1 MQKHQTFVI
10 IEAPQNNETKECF
23 CMINYSRLGYEIK
36 RDFTNFSL
44 NISKGLKRPQE
55 KFVHQMIYGILAGN
69 KLHLSEIARS
79 LKEDITLKK
88 TIDRLSK
95 NLGVF
100 KDRDTIMHN
109 YISLVKRHI
118 KEDYAVII
126 IDNSDI
132 AKPAS
137 KNLEAL
143 SEIRD
148 GSTGE
153 ITQGYLTI
161 EAAVLSEKGKQPL
174 PVYEKVF
181 SAAEKGFI
189 SETHENLCCLQSL
202 SENFSEKC
210 VRTLD
215 RGFDANDY
223 YRYFLKRKERFVIR
237 AKKNRNVIYNGKT
250 CNIMDVANKYK
261 GSYRMDFK
269 DKSGKT
275 VQCKMSCIPV
285 RLCEFPTKELV
296 LTVVYGFGAE
306 PMLLLSNLKMQE
318 KKNLC
323 HIITKVY
330 LLRWRIEEYFRF
342 KKQQFEL
349 EDLRVMSLQSIR
361 NLNLLATLAVGYIGL
376 TTSVHKDSI
385 FLAELKECSKR
396 IYGMPQFLFY
406 AIGYAMEHVLSMC
419 RTGISGFLP
428 PKVKSQ
434 QITLF
439 EYFKIA
445 ECVI

>member
-1 MQKHQTFVI
+1 
-10 IEAPQNNETKECF
+10 
-23 CMINYSRLGYEIK
+23 MINYSRLGYEMK

-44 NISKGLKRPQE
+44 RISKGLKRPQE

-69 KLHLSEIARS
+69 KLHLSEIARA
-79 LKEDITLKK
+79 LKESITLKK

-95 NLGVF
+95 NLHAFDG
-100 KDRDTIMHN
+100 KDSVMHN
-109 YISLVKRHI
+109 YLGLVRQQVKD
-118 KEDYAVII
+118 DYAVII

-132 AKPAS
+132 VKPAS
-137 KNLEAL
+137 TKLEAL

-161 EAAVLSEKGKQPL
+161 EAAVLSEKGKMPL

-202 SENFSEKC
+202 TENFSSRC

-215 RGFDANDY
+215 RGFDANEY
-223 YRYFLKRKERFVIR
+223 YRYFLKHGERFVIR
-237 AKKNRNVIYNGKT
+237 AKKNRNVIYGGQT
-250 CNIMDVANKYK
+250 CNIMDVALRYK
-261 GSYRMDFK
+261 GAYRMDFK
-269 DKSGKT
+269 DKKGRT
-275 VQCKMSCIPV
+275 IRCKMSCIPV
-285 RLCEFPTKELV
+285 RLCEFPSRELV
-296 LTVVYGFGAE
+296 LAVVYGFGEE
-306 PMLLLSNLKMQE
+306 PMLLLSSLKMQE
-318 KKNLC
+318 KKKLC

-349 EDLRVMSLQSIR
+349 EDLRIMSLQSIR
-361 NLNLLATLAVGYIGL
+361 NLNLLAMLAVGYISL

-385 FLAELKECSKR
+385 FLAEIKECSKR
-396 IYGMPQFLFY
+396 IYGMPQFVYY
-406 AIGYAMEHVLSMC
+406 AIGYALERVLSMS
-419 RTGISGFLP
+419 RSGISSFLP
-428 PKVKSQ
+428 PRVKSQ

-439 EYFKIA
+439 EYFKMA
-445 ECVI
+445 DCAT

>member
-1 MQKHQTFVI
+1 
-10 IEAPQNNETKECF
+10 
-23 CMINYSRLGYEIK
+23 MINYSRLGYEIK

-44 NISKGLKRPQE
+44 KISKGLKRPQE

-69 KLHLSEIARS
+69 KLHLSEIARA
-79 LKEDITLKK
+79 LKESITLKK

-95 NLGVF
+95 NLHAFDG
-100 KDRDTIMHN
+100 KDSVMHN
-109 YISLVKRHI
+109 YLGLVRQQVKD
-118 KEDYAVII
+118 DYAVII

-132 AKPAS
+132 VKPAS
-137 KNLEAL
+137 TKLEAL

-161 EAAVLSEKGKQPL
+161 EAAVLSEKGKMPL

-202 SENFSEKC
+202 TENFSSRC

-215 RGFDANDY
+215 RGFDANEY
-223 YRYFLKRKERFVIR
+223 YRYFLKHGERFVIR
-237 AKKNRNVIYNGKT
+237 AKKNRNVIYGGQT
-250 CNIMDVANKYK
+250 CNIMDVALRYK
-261 GSYRMDFK
+261 GAYRMDFK
-269 DKSGKT
+269 DKKGRT
-275 VQCKMSCIPV
+275 IRCKMSCIPV
-285 RLCEFPTKELV
+285 RLCEFPSRELV
-296 LTVVYGFGAE
+296 LAVVYGFGEE
-306 PMLLLSNLKMQE
+306 PMLLLSSLKMQE
-318 KKNLC
+318 KKKLC

-361 NLNLLATLAVGYIGL
+361 NLNLLAMLAVGYISL
-376 TTSVHKDSI
+376 ATSVHKDSI
-385 FLAELKECSKR
+385 FLAEIKECSKR
-396 IYGMPQFLFY
+396 IYGMPQFVYY
-406 AIGYAMEHVLSMC
+406 AIGYALERVLSMS
-419 RTGISGFLP
+419 RSGISSFLP
-428 PKVKSQ
+428 PRVKSQ

-439 EYFKIA
+439 EYFKMA
-445 ECVI
+445 DCAT

>member
-1 MQKHQTFVI
+1 
-10 IEAPQNNETKECF
+10 
-23 CMINYSRLGYEIK
+23 MIDYNRLGYEIK
-36 RDFTNFSL
+36 RDFTNFSKKF
-44 NISKGLKRPQE
+44 SKGLKRPQE
-55 KFVHQMIYGILAGN
+55 KFVHQMVYGILAGN
-69 KLHLSEIARS
+69 KVHLSEIARS
-79 LKEDITLKK
+79 LKEKITLKK
-88 TIDRLSK
+88 TIDRLSR
-95 NLGVF
+95 NLNAFDG
-100 KDRDTIMHN
+100 RDCVMRN
-109 YISLVKRHI
+109 YLALVKRHV
-118 KEDYAVII
+118 KDDYAVII

-137 KNLEAL
+137 RKLEAL

-161 EAAVLSEKGKQPL
+161 EAAVLSEKGKMPL

-189 SETHENLCCLQSL
+189 SEPYENLCCLKSL
-202 SENFSEKC
+202 SENFTPRC

-223 YRYFLKRKERFVIR
+223 YRYFLKHGERFVIR
-237 AKKNRNVIYNGKT
+237 AKKNRNVIYNGQT
-250 CNIMDVANKYK
+250 CNIMDVARQYK
-261 GSYRMDFK
+261 GAYRMDFK
-269 DKSGKT
+269 NKKGKS

-285 RLCEFPTKELV
+285 RLCEFPAKELV
-296 LTVVYGFGAE
+296 LTVVYGFGEE

-318 KKNLC
+318 KKKLC
-323 HIITKVY
+323 HIIAKVY

-361 NLNLLATLAVGYIGL
+361 NLNLLATLAVGYIAL
-376 TTSVHKDSI
+376 TTAVHEDSI
-385 FLAELKECSKR
+385 FLEEIKECSKR
-396 IYGMPQFLFY
+396 IYEMPKFIFY
-406 AIGYAMEHVLSMC
+406 AVGYALERILSMS
-419 RTGISGFLP
+419 RTGISAFLS

-434 QITLF
+434 QMTLF
-439 EYFKIA
+439 KYFKIA
-445 ECVI
+445 DCGT

>member
-1 MQKHQTFVI
+1 MT
-10 IEAPQNNETKECF
+10 
-23 CMINYSRLGYEIK
+23 
-36 RDFTNFSL
+36 
-44 NISKGLKRPQE
+44 
-55 KFVHQMIYGILAGN
+55 YGILAGN

-79 LKEDITLKK
+79 LKESITLKK

-95 NLGVF
+95 NLHAFDG
-100 KDRDTIMHN
+100 KDSVMHN
-109 YISLVKRHI
+109 YLGLVRQQVKD
-118 KEDYAVII
+118 DYAVII

-132 AKPAS
+132 VKPAS
-137 KNLEAL
+137 TKLEAL

-161 EAAVLSEKGKQPL
+161 EAAVLSEKGKMPL
-174 PVYEKVF
+174 PVYERVF

-202 SENFSEKC
+202 TENFSSRC

-215 RGFDANDY
+215 RGFDANEY
-223 YRYFLKRKERFVIR
+223 YRYFLKHGERFVIR
-237 AKKNRNVIYNGKT
+237 AKKNRNVIYGGQT
-250 CNIMDVANKYK
+250 CNIMDVALRYK
-261 GSYRMDFK
+261 GAYRMDFK
-269 DKSGKT
+269 DKKGRT
-275 VQCKMSCIPV
+275 IRCKMSCIPV
-285 RLCEFPTKELV
+285 RLCEFPSRELV
-296 LTVVYGFGAE
+296 LAVVYGFGEE
-306 PMLLLSNLKMQE
+306 PMLLLSSLKMQE
-318 KKNLC
+318 KKKLC

-361 NLNLLATLAVGYIGL
+361 NLNLLAMLAVGYISL

-385 FLAELKECSKR
+385 FLAEIKECSKR
-396 IYGMPQFLFY
+396 IYGMPQFVYY
-406 AIGYAMEHVLSMC
+406 AIGYALERVLSMS
-419 RTGISGFLP
+419 RSGISSFLP
-428 PKVKSQ
+428 PRVKSQ

-439 EYFKIA
+439 EYFKMA
-445 ECVI
+445 DCAT

>member
-1 MQKHQTFVI
+1 
-10 IEAPQNNETKECF
+10 
-23 CMINYSRLGYEIK
+23 
-36 RDFTNFSL
+36 
-44 NISKGLKRPQE
+44 
-55 KFVHQMIYGILAGN
+55 MIYGILAGN

-79 LKEDITLKK
+79 LKESITLKK

-95 NLGVF
+95 NLHAFDG
-100 KDRDTIMHN
+100 KDSVMHN
-109 YISLVKRHI
+109 YLGLVRQQVKD
-118 KEDYAVII
+118 DYAVII

-132 AKPAS
+132 VKPAS
-137 KNLEAL
+137 TKLEAL

-161 EAAVLSEKGKQPL
+161 EAAVLSEKGKMPL

-202 SENFSEKC
+202 TENFSSRC

-215 RGFDANDY
+215 RGFDANEY
-223 YRYFLKRKERFVIR
+223 YRYFLKHGERFVIR
-237 AKKNRNVIYNGKT
+237 AKKNRNVIYGGQT
-250 CNIMDVANKYK
+250 CNIMDVALRYK
-261 GSYRMDFK
+261 GAYRMDFK
-269 DKSGKT
+269 DKKGRT
-275 VQCKMSCIPV
+275 IRCKMSCIPV
-285 RLCEFPTKELV
+285 RLCEFPSRELV
-296 LTVVYGFGAE
+296 LTVVYGFGEE
-306 PMLLLSNLKMQE
+306 PMLLLSSLKMQE
-318 KKNLC
+318 KKKLC

-361 NLNLLATLAVGYIGL
+361 NLNLLAMLAVGYISL
-376 TTSVHKDSI
+376 ATSVHKDSI
-385 FLAELKECSKR
+385 FLAEIKECSKR
-396 IYGMPQFLFY
+396 IYGMPQFVYY
-406 AIGYAMEHVLSMC
+406 AIGYALERVLSMS
-419 RTGISGFLP
+419 RSGISSFLP
-428 PKVKSQ
+428 PRVKSQ

-439 EYFKIA
+439 EYFKMA
-445 ECVI
+445 DCAT

>member
-1 MQKHQTFVI
+1 
-10 IEAPQNNETKECF
+10 
-23 CMINYSRLGYEIK
+23 MINYSRLGYEMK

-44 NISKGLKRPQE
+44 RISKGLKRPQE

-69 KLHLSEIARS
+69 KLHLSEIARA
-79 LKEDITLKK
+79 LKESITLKK

-95 NLGVF
+95 NLHAFDG
-100 KDRDTIMHN
+100 KDSVMHN
-109 YISLVKRHI
+109 YLGLVRQQVKD
-118 KEDYAVII
+118 DYAVII

-132 AKPAS
+132 VKPAS
-137 KNLEAL
+137 TKLEAL

-161 EAAVLSEKGKQPL
+161 EAAVLSEKGKMPL

-202 SENFSEKC
+202 TENFSSRC

-215 RGFDANDY
+215 RGFDANEY
-223 YRYFLKRKERFVIR
+223 YRYFLKHGKRFVIR
-237 AKKNRNVIYNGKT
+237 AKKNRNVIYGGQT
-250 CNIMDVANKYK
+250 CNIMDVALRYK
-261 GSYRMDFK
+261 GAYRMDFK
-269 DKSGKT
+269 DKKGRT
-275 VQCKMSCIPV
+275 IRCKMSCIPV
-285 RLCEFPTKELV
+285 RLCEFPSRELV
-296 LTVVYGFGAE
+296 LAVVYGFGEE
-306 PMLLLSNLKMQE
+306 PMLLLSSLKMQE
-318 KKNLC
+318 KKKLC

-361 NLNLLATLAVGYIGL
+361 NLNLLAMLAVGYISL

-385 FLAELKECSKR
+385 FLAEIKECSKR
-396 IYGMPQFLFY
+396 IYGMPQFVYY
-406 AIGYAMEHVLSMC
+406 AIGYALERVLSMS
-419 RTGISGFLP
+419 RSGISSFLP
-428 PKVKSQ
+428 PRVKSQ

-439 EYFKIA
+439 EYFKMA
-445 ECVI
+445 DCAT

>member
-1 MQKHQTFVI
+1 
-10 IEAPQNNETKECF
+10 
-23 CMINYSRLGYEIK
+23 MINYSRLGYEMK

-44 NISKGLKRPQE
+44 KISKGLKRPQE

-69 KLHLSEIARS
+69 KLHLSEIARA
-79 LKEDITLKK
+79 LKESITLKK

-95 NLGVF
+95 NLHAFDG
-100 KDRDTIMHN
+100 KDSVMHN
-109 YISLVKRHI
+109 YLGLVRQQVKD
-118 KEDYAVII
+118 DYAVII

-132 AKPAS
+132 VKPAS
-137 KNLEAL
+137 TKLEAL

-161 EAAVLSEKGKQPL
+161 EAAVLSEKGKMPL
-174 PVYEKVF
+174 PVYERVF

-202 SENFSEKC
+202 TENFSSRC

-215 RGFDANDY
+215 RGFDANEY
-223 YRYFLKRKERFVIR
+223 YRYFLKHGERFVIR
-237 AKKNRNVIYNGKT
+237 AKKNRNVIYGGQT
-250 CNIMDVANKYK
+250 CNIMDVALRYK
-261 GSYRMDFK
+261 GAYRMDFK
-269 DKSGKT
+269 DKKGRT
-275 VQCKMSCIPV
+275 IRCKMSCIPV
-285 RLCEFPTKELV
+285 RLCEFPSRELV
-296 LTVVYGFGAE
+296 LAVVYGFGEE
-306 PMLLLSNLKMQE
+306 PMLLLSSLKMQE
-318 KKNLC
+318 KKKLC

-361 NLNLLATLAVGYIGL
+361 NLNLLAMLAVGYISL
-376 TTSVHKDSI
+376 ATSVHKDSI
-385 FLAELKECSKR
+385 FLAEIKECSKR
-396 IYGMPQFLFY
+396 IYGMPQFVYY
-406 AIGYAMEHVLSMC
+406 AIGYALERVLSMS
-419 RTGISGFLP
+419 RSGISSFLP
-428 PKVKSQ
+428 PRVKSQ

-439 EYFKIA
+439 EYFKMA
-445 ECVI
+445 DCAT

>member
-1 MQKHQTFVI
+1 
-10 IEAPQNNETKECF
+10 
-23 CMINYSRLGYEIK
+23 MINYSRLGYEIK
-36 RDFTNFSL
+36 RDFSNFSL
-44 NISKGLKRPQE
+44 KISKGLKRPQE
-55 KFVHQMIYGILAGN
+55 KFVHQMVYGILAGN

-79 LKEDITLKK
+79 LKENITLKK
-88 TIDRLSK
+88 TIDRLSN
-95 NLGVF
+95 NLNSFGD
-100 KDRDTIMHN
+100 KDSLMRN
-109 YISLVKRHI
+109 YLALVNHHV

-137 KNLEAL
+137 KKLEAL

-161 EAAVLSEKGKQPL
+161 EAAVLSEKGKMPL

-202 SENFSEKC
+202 SENFSPRC

-223 YRYFLKRKERFVIR
+223 YRYFLKRGERFVIR
-237 AKKNRNVIYNGKT
+237 VKKNRNIIYKGQT
-250 CNIMDVANKYK
+250 RNIMDVALQYK
-261 GSYRMDFK
+261 GAYCMDFK
-269 DKSGKT
+269 DKKGKT

-285 RLCEFPTKELV
+285 QLCGFPTKDLV
-296 LTVVYGFGAE
+296 LTVVYGFGEE

-318 KKNLC
+318 KKKLC

-361 NLNLLATLAVGYIGL
+361 NLNLLATLAVAYISL
-376 TTSVHKDSI
+376 TTAIHKDSL
-385 FLAELKECSKR
+385 FLTELKECSKR
-396 IYGMPQFLFY
+396 IYEMPKFILY
-406 AIGYAMEHVLSMC
+406 ALGYAMERVLSMSRC
-419 RTGISGFLP
+419 GISSFMP

-445 ECVI
+445 DCGA

>member
-1 MQKHQTFVI
+1 
-10 IEAPQNNETKECF
+10 
-23 CMINYSRLGYEIK
+23 MINYSRLGYEIK

-44 NISKGLKRPQE
+44 KISKGLKRPQE
-55 KFVHQMIYGILAGN
+55 KFVHQMVYGILAAK

-79 LKEDITLKK
+79 LKETITLKK

-95 NLGVF
+95 NLNALEG
-100 KDRDTIMHN
+100 KELIMHN
-109 YISLVKRHI
+109 YLGLVKQQV
-118 KEDYAVII
+118 KDDYAVII

-137 KNLEAL
+137 RKLEAL

-161 EAAVLSEKGKQPL
+161 EAAVLSEKGKMPL

-189 SETHENLCCLQSL
+189 SETHENLCCLKSL
-202 SENFSEKC
+202 SENFSKKC
-210 VRTLD
+210 VRALD

-223 YRYFLKRKERFVIR
+223 YRHFLRRGERFVIR
-237 AKKNRNVIYNGKT
+237 AKRNRNVIYNGQT
-250 CNIMDVANKYK
+250 CNIMDVALRYK
-261 GSYRMDFK
+261 GAYRMDFRNK
-269 DKSGKT
+269 NGKT
-275 VQCKMSCIPV
+275 VRCKMSCIPV
-285 RLCEFPTKELV
+285 RLCEFPSKELV
-296 LTVVYGFGAE
+296 LTVVYGFGEE

-318 KKNLC
+318 KKSLC

-342 KKQQFEL
+342 KKQHFEL

-361 NLNLLATLAVGYIGL
+361 SLNLLATLAVGYIGL
-376 TTSVHKDSI
+376 ITEVHKDSI
-385 FLAELKECSKR
+385 FLAEIKECSRR
-396 IYGMPQFLFY
+396 IYKMPQFILY
-406 AIGYAMEHVLSMC
+406 AIGYALERVLSMC
-419 RTGISGFLP
+419 RSGISGFLP
-428 PKVKSQ
+428 PKAKSQ

-445 ECVI
+445 DCGT

>member
-1 MQKHQTFVI
+1 
-10 IEAPQNNETKECF
+10 
-23 CMINYSRLGYEIK
+23 MIHYSRLGYKIK
-36 RDFTNFSL
+36 RDFTTFSL
-44 NISKGLKRPQE
+44 KISKGLKRPQE

-79 LKEDITLKK
+79 LKENITIKK
-88 TIDRLSK
+88 TIDRLSN
-95 NLGVF
+95 NLRSFGD
-100 KDRDTIMHN
+100 KDSLMHN
-109 YISLVKRHI
+109 YLSLVNRHV
-118 KEDYAVII
+118 KEDYAVLI

-137 KNLEAL
+137 KKLEAL

-161 EAAVLSEKGKQPL
+161 EAAVLSEKGKMPL

-181 SAAEKGFI
+181 SATENGFI

-202 SENFSEKC
+202 SENFSSRC

-223 YRYFLKRKERFVIR
+223 YRYFLKRGERFVIR
-237 AKKNRNVIYNGKT
+237 AKKNRNVIYKGQT
-250 CNIMDVANKYK
+250 RNIMDVALQYK
-261 GSYRMDFK
+261 GAYRMDFK
-269 DKSGKT
+269 DKKGKT
-275 VQCKMSCIPV
+275 IQCKMSCIPV
-285 RLCEFPTKELV
+285 QLCEFPTKELV
-296 LTVVYGFGAE
+296 LTVVYGFGEA

-318 KKNLC
+318 KKKLC

-361 NLNLLATLAVGYIGL
+361 NLNLLATLAVAYISL
-376 TTSVHKDSI
+376 TTVVHKDSI
-385 FLAELKECSKR
+385 FLMELKECSKR
-396 IYGMPQFLFY
+396 IYEMPKFILYALGY
-406 AIGYAMEHVLSMC
+406 AIERVLSMS
-419 RTGISGFLP
+419 RSGISSFMP

-445 ECVI
+445 DCGP

>member
-1 MQKHQTFVI
+1 M
-10 IEAPQNNETKECF
+10 
-23 CMINYSRLGYEIK
+23 
-36 RDFTNFSL
+36 
-44 NISKGLKRPQE
+44 KRPQE

-69 KLHLSEIARS
+69 KLHLSEIARA
-79 LKEDITLKK
+79 LKESITLKK

-95 NLGVF
+95 NLHAFDG
-100 KDRDTIMHN
+100 KDSVMHN
-109 YISLVKRHI
+109 YLGLVRQQVKD
-118 KEDYAVII
+118 DYAVII

-132 AKPAS
+132 VKPAS
-137 KNLEAL
+137 TKLEAL

-161 EAAVLSEKGKQPL
+161 EAAVLSEKGKMPL

-202 SENFSEKC
+202 TENFSSRC

-215 RGFDANDY
+215 RGFDANEY
-223 YRYFLKRKERFVIR
+223 YRYFLKHGERFVIR
-237 AKKNRNVIYNGKT
+237 AKKNRNVIYGGQT
-250 CNIMDVANKYK
+250 CNIMDVALRYK
-261 GSYRMDFK
+261 GAYRMDFK
-269 DKSGKT
+269 DKKGRT
-275 VQCKMSCIPV
+275 IRCKMSCIPV
-285 RLCEFPTKELV
+285 RLCEFPSRELV
-296 LTVVYGFGAE
+296 LAVVYGFGEE
-306 PMLLLSNLKMQE
+306 PMLLLSSLKMQE
-318 KKNLC
+318 KKKLC

-349 EDLRVMSLQSIR
+349 EDLRIMSLQSIR
-361 NLNLLATLAVGYIGL
+361 NLNLLAMLAVGYISL

-385 FLAELKECSKR
+385 FLAEIKECSKR
-396 IYGMPQFLFY
+396 IYGMPQFVYY
-406 AIGYAMEHVLSMC
+406 AIGYALERVLSMS
-419 RTGISGFLP
+419 RSGISSFLP
-428 PKVKSQ
+428 PRVKSQ

-439 EYFKIA
+439 EYFKMA
-445 ECVI
+445 DCAT

>member
-1 MQKHQTFVI
+1 
-10 IEAPQNNETKECF
+10 
-23 CMINYSRLGYEIK
+23 MINYSRLGYEMK

-44 NISKGLKRPQE
+44 RISKGLKRPQE

-69 KLHLSEIARS
+69 KLHLSEIARA
-79 LKEDITLKK
+79 LKESITLKK

-95 NLGVF
+95 NLHAFDG
-100 KDRDTIMHN
+100 KDSVMHN
-109 YISLVKRHI
+109 YLGLVRQQVKD
-118 KEDYAVII
+118 DYAVII

-132 AKPAS
+132 VKPAS
-137 KNLEAL
+137 TKLEAL

-161 EAAVLSEKGKQPL
+161 EAAVLSEKGKMPL
-174 PVYEKVF
+174 PVYERVF

-202 SENFSEKC
+202 TENFSSRC

-215 RGFDANDY
+215 RGFDANEY
-223 YRYFLKRKERFVIR
+223 YRYFLKHGERFVIR
-237 AKKNRNVIYNGKT
+237 AKKNRNVIYGGQT
-250 CNIMDVANKYK
+250 CNIMDVALRYK
-261 GSYRMDFK
+261 GAYRMDFK
-269 DKSGKT
+269 DKKGRT
-275 VQCKMSCIPV
+275 IRCKMSCIPV
-285 RLCEFPTKELV
+285 RLCEFPSRELV
-296 LTVVYGFGAE
+296 LAVVYGFGEE
-306 PMLLLSNLKMQE
+306 PMLLLSSLKMQE
-318 KKNLC
+318 KKKLC

-349 EDLRVMSLQSIR
+349 EDLRIMSLQSIR
-361 NLNLLATLAVGYIGL
+361 NLNLLAMLAVGYISL

-385 FLAELKECSKR
+385 FLAEIKECSKR
-396 IYGMPQFLFY
+396 IYGMPQFVYY
-406 AIGYAMEHVLSMC
+406 AIGYALERVLSMS
-419 RTGISGFLP
+419 RSGISSFLP
-428 PKVKSQ
+428 PRVKSQ

-439 EYFKIA
+439 EYFKMA
-445 ECVI
+445 DCAT

>member
-1 MQKHQTFVI
+1 
-10 IEAPQNNETKECF
+10 
-23 CMINYSRLGYEIK
+23 MINYSRLGYEMK

-44 NISKGLKRPQE
+44 RISKGLKRPQE

-69 KLHLSEIARS
+69 KLHLSEIARA
-79 LKEDITLKK
+79 LKESITLKK

-95 NLGVF
+95 NLHAFDG
-100 KDRDTIMHN
+100 KDSVMHN
-109 YISLVKRHI
+109 YLGLVRQQVKD
-118 KEDYAVII
+118 DYAVII

-137 KNLEAL
+137 TKLEAL

-161 EAAVLSEKGKQPL
+161 EAAVLSEKGKMPL

-202 SENFSEKC
+202 TENFSSRC

-215 RGFDANDY
+215 RGFDANEY
-223 YRYFLKRKERFVIR
+223 YRYFLKHGERFVIR
-237 AKKNRNVIYNGKT
+237 AKKNRNVIYGGQT
-250 CNIMDVANKYK
+250 CNIMDVALRYK
-261 GSYRMDFK
+261 GAYRMDFK
-269 DKSGKT
+269 DKKGRT
-275 VQCKMSCIPV
+275 IRCKMSCIPV
-285 RLCEFPTKELV
+285 RLCEFPSRELV
-296 LTVVYGFGAE
+296 LAVVYGFGEE
-306 PMLLLSNLKMQE
+306 PMLLLSSLKMQE
-318 KKNLC
+318 KKKLC

-361 NLNLLATLAVGYIGL
+361 NLNLLAMLAVGYISL
-376 TTSVHKDSI
+376 ATSVHKDSI
-385 FLAELKECSKR
+385 FLAEIKECSKR
-396 IYGMPQFLFY
+396 IYGMPQFVYY
-406 AIGYAMEHVLSMC
+406 AIGYALERVLSMS
-419 RTGISGFLP
+419 RSGISSFLP
-428 PKVKSQ
+428 PRVKSQ

-439 EYFKIA
+439 EYFKMA
-445 ECVI
+445 DCAT